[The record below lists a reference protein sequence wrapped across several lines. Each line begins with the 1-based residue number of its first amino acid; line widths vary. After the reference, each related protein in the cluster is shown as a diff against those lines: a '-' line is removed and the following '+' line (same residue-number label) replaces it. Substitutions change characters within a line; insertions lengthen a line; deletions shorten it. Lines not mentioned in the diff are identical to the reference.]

1 MKKNKQNMNIKTIQI
16 FSNKFSQRNKTS
28 KDKKSFLNN
37 PFILQLL
44 DKEFKNKKSQ
54 LYNKKLTPNFSYK
67 NNPKRNSNIRNS
79 EINSI
84 KTKNGSKHQID
95 IRLNL
100 NHEIINNNY
109 VNTKKPKHHSL
120 DQIYLEDIQSVLKK
134 KNNQIIQLQKAL
146 IESENLLNKLQKN
159 NNKSTSQKQ
168 LKNTL
173 IKNNSKKILNLKIS
187 KKHNLTPT
195 FNSMTT
201 TNSNYISNDQN
212 YSSFVSNATS
222 PRKKVVSNRY
232 FSTTVQNNINF
243 NYLNDEVNLS
253 NSNFTPEL
261 KKNKYIFTN
270 KINNEN
276 IPTKV
281 IINSKISNN
290 SNFDIRNNLEE
301 LKKKTKKV
309 LNSYLTYIN
318 MNNDN

>member
-100 NHEIINNNY
+100 NHEIINNNFI
-109 VNTKKPKHHSL
+109 NTKKPKHHSL

-187 KKHNLTPT
+187 KKHHLTPT

-212 YSSFVSNATS
+212 YSSFVSNPTS
-222 PRKKVVSNRY
+222 PRKKVLSNRY

-318 MNNDN
+318 MNNGN